1 MGPSLMDTLWFEF
14 WKTKILIALLFKTGW
29 EDSPPLLCSW
39 IKWWWSRELAS
50 LINIG
55 FKNENLAASSR
66 HLLYFPGGLIIIDHN
81 QLCGGMDGTHCG
93 IITKW
98 ILISPKPS
106 YLSQQQWSKFGY
118 VWFDLSWC
126 GTHDT
131 QRDFAD
137 HKISVIFR
145 RLNLAP
151 NFSKQQLTLH
161 NILLQ
166 THLK

>member
-1 MGPSLMDTLWFEF
+1 MVW
-14 WKTKILIALLFKTGW
+14 ILKNKNSDCPLFKTGW
-29 EDSPPLLCSW
+29 EDSPPLLYSW

-55 FKNENLAASSR
+55 FKNENLATSSR

-93 IITKW
+93 SITKW
-98 ILISPKPS
+98 IPISPKPT
-106 YLSQQQWSKFGY
+106 YLSQQQSSKFGY
-118 VWFDLSWC
+118 IWFDLSWC

-151 NFSKQQLTLH
+151 KFSKQQLRHFTTYFCKLTW
-161 NILLQ
+161 NRSSLWF
-166 THLK
+166 